1 MAFFE
6 EDRGERCLHD
16 GDSRVSGMNRVLD
29 TAALL
34 HWPVQELRGG
44 ICAFSQQAEL
54 VSVSETRSLLLESAQ
69 LDWRAVPEDWLEL
82 AKSVASLSGDLPRL
96 SDVDLDVLALAV
108 GLSLELVTDDYRLQ
122 NAYKNHGGQVRSVNT
137 KGAKQVWKWELRCT
151 GCRAT
156 YPVPSDAKR
165 SKHGAVGE
173 CERCGSPTEIKRMKK
188 R

>member
-1 MAFFE
+1 MDFFE
-6 EDRGERCLHD
+6 EDRGERCLHH
-16 GDSRVSGMNRVLD
+16 GDSRVRSMNRVLD

-44 ICAFSQQAEL
+44 ICAFSQQEEL
-54 VSVSETRSLLLESAQ
+54 ASVSETRSLLLESAQ
-69 LDWRAVPEDWLEL
+69 LEWRAVPKDWLEQ
-82 AKSVASLSGDLPRL
+82 AKSVASISGDLPRL

-137 KGAKQVWKWELRCT
+137 KGAGQVWMWELRCT

-156 YPVPSDAKR
+156 FPVPSDAKR
-165 SKHGAVGE
+165 SKRGAVGE

>member
-6 EDRGERCLHD
+6 EDRGERCLHH
-16 GDSRVSGMNRVLD
+16 GDSRVRSMNRVLD

-44 ICAFSQQAEL
+44 ICAFSQQEEL
-54 VSVSETRSLLLESAQ
+54 ASVSETRSLLLESAQ
-69 LDWRAVPEDWLEL
+69 LEWRAVPKDWLEQ
-82 AKSVASLSGDLPRL
+82 AKSVASISGDLPRL

-122 NAYKNHGGQVRSVNT
+122 NAYKNHGGQVCSVNT
-137 KGAKQVWKWELRCT
+137 KGAGQVWKWELRCT

-156 YPVPSDAKR
+156 FPVPSDAKR
-165 SKHGAVGE
+165 SKRGAVGE